1 MRNLKIFP
9 KLFVQTFAILGILII
24 VVHLI
29 VFLMFPKVYLEN
41 RKSKIMKFLQLCRE
55 RMNSLLSSI

>member
-29 VFLMFPKVYLEN
+29 VFLMFPKV
-41 RKSKIMKFLQLCRE
+41 
-55 RMNSLLSSI
+55 